1 MISGEQTYGIVAN
14 AEKVKSFA
22 KNMIQSNQKMEQWNV
37 DNSESIS
44 KGLLGRRKKVPICI
58 WGPHGIGKTEML
70 KSVANE
76 LTIEEERSE
85 DEKWLFTSIA
95 PAQFEEMGDLLG
107 MPSIDPGLL
116 DDPSDDKTILVPPE
130 WTPFKVE
137 QKRFEETGK
146 NGPGIFL
153 IDDANRA
160 DIRIISGLMQL
171 LQDYELASW
180 PMPEGW
186 HIVLTANPP
195 GGEYIVKEM
204 DDAMMT
210 RMLHIEMRYDEKV
223 WARWAESQHIDP
235 RGISFVLGYPE
246 LITGKRTT
254 PRTLVQFFNAIEG
267 IEDFKNREN
276 ADLVTTIGRSCLDP
290 ETVAEFLQFVR
301 NSWSKIVQPNEIL
314 DSKDFKGIEKRMSS
328 LVAPADGKSV
338 KRVDIANI
346 ITQRLINKLY
356 VMEDVFA
363 KKQKD
368 NVVKYLKLDAIP
380 LDLRVA
386 AGKDLY
392 NFAMKAF
399 KDKDA
404 SDTLKKNR
412 KMITTIFEDADLAKD
427 ILGKMS

>member
-14 AEKVKSFA
+14 AEKVKAFA
-22 KNMIQSNQKMEQWNV
+22 KNMIQSNQKMEQWNI

-76 LTIEEERSE
+76 LTIEEERNE

-107 MPSIDPGLL
+107 MPSIDPGIL

-146 NGPGIFL
+146 HGPGIFL

-160 DIRIISGLMQL
+160 DIRIISGIMQL

-246 LITGKRTT
+246 LMTGKRTT

-267 IEDFKNREN
+267 VEDLKNREN

-314 DSKDFKGIEKRMSS
+314 DSKDFKDIEKRMSS
-328 LVAPADGKSV
+328 LVAPSDGKSV

-356 VMEDVFA
+356 VMEEVF
-363 KKQKD
+363 
-368 NVVKYLKLDAIP
+368 VKM
-380 LDLRVA
+380 LRS
-386 AGKDLY
+386 LE
-392 NFAMKAF
+392 
-399 KDKDA
+399 
-404 SDTLKKNR
+404 LP
-412 KMITTIFEDADLAKD
+412 
-427 ILGKMS
+427 

>member
-1 MISGEQTYGIVAN
+1 MIGDDQGYGIVAN
-14 AEKVKSFA
+14 AEKVKFFT
-22 KNMIQSNQKMEQWNV
+22 KNIIKSNQKMEKWNT
-37 DNSESIS
+37 DNSDSIS
-44 KGLLGRRKKVPICI
+44 NGILGSRKKVPICI

-76 LTIEEERSE
+76 LTIEDERSK
-85 DEKWLFTSIA
+85 DDKWLFTNIA

-107 MPSIDPGLL
+107 MPSIDPGIL

-146 NGPGIFL
+146 HGPGIFL

-180 PMPEGW
+180 SMPEGW

-267 IEDFKNREN
+267 IDNLKNREN

-290 ETVAEFLQFVR
+290 ETVAAFLQFVR

-314 DSKDFKGIEKRMSS
+314 DSKNFNEIKARMSS
-328 LVAPADGKSV
+328 LVAPKDGKSV

-356 VMEDVFA
+356 VMEDIFS

-368 NVVKYLKLDAIP
+368 NVVDYLKLDAIP

-392 NFAMKAF
+392 NFAIKTF
-399 KDKDA
+399 KNKEV
-404 SDTLKKNR
+404 SVTLKKNR
-412 KMITTIFEDADLAKD
+412 KTITTIFEDPELAKD

>member
-1 MISGEQTYGIVAN
+1 
-14 AEKVKSFA
+14 
-22 KNMIQSNQKMEQWNV
+22 
-37 DNSESIS
+37 
-44 KGLLGRRKKVPICI
+44 
-58 WGPHGIGKTEML
+58 
-70 KSVANE
+70 
-76 LTIEEERSE
+76 
-85 DEKWLFTSIA
+85 
-95 PAQFEEMGDLLG
+95 
-107 MPSIDPGLL
+107 
-116 DDPSDDKTILVPPE
+116 
-130 WTPFKVE
+130 
-137 QKRFEETGK
+137 
-146 NGPGIFL
+146 
-153 IDDANRA
+153 
-160 DIRIISGLMQL
+160 MQL

-246 LITGKRTT
+246 LMTGKRTT

-267 IEDFKNREN
+267 VEDLKNREN

-314 DSKDFKGIEKRMSS
+314 DSKDFKDIEKRMSS
-328 LVAPADGKSV
+328 LVAPSDGKSV

-356 VMEDVFA
+356 VMEEVFV

-412 KMITTIFEDADLAKD
+412 KMITTIFEDAALAKD

>member
-1 MISGEQTYGIVAN
+1 MISGEQTFGIVAN
-14 AEKVKSFA
+14 AEKVKAFA
-22 KNMIQSNQKMEQWNV
+22 KTMIKSNQSLESW
-37 DNSESIS
+37 NSENSETIS
-44 KGLLGRRKKVPICI
+44 KGLLSNRKKVPICI

-76 LTIEEERSE
+76 LTIDEERSD
-85 DEKWLFTSIA
+85 DERWLFTSIA

-107 MPSIDPGLL
+107 MPSIDPGVL
-116 DDPSDDKTILVPPE
+116 DDPSDDMTILVPPE
-130 WTPFKVE
+130 WTPYKVE
-137 QKRFEETGK
+137 QKRFEKTGK
-146 NGPGIFL
+146 HGPGIFL

-223 WARWAESQHIDP
+223 WARWAEGQQIDP

-246 LITGKRTT
+246 LMTGKRTT

-267 IEDFKNREN
+267 IDDLKNREN
-276 ADLVTTIGRSCLDP
+276 ADLVTTIGRACLDP

-314 DSKDFKGIEKRMSS
+314 DSKNFKDIETRMSS
-328 LVAPADGKSV
+328 LVTPSDGKSV

-356 VMEDVFA
+356 VMEDTFS
-363 KKQKD
+363 KKQKE
-368 NVVKYLKLDAIP
+368 NVVQYLKLDAIP

-386 AGKDLY
+386 AGKDL
-392 NFAMKAF
+392 NTFAMKVS
-399 KDKDA
+399 KQKDA
-404 SDTLKKNR
+404 SAVMKKNG
-412 KMITTIFEDADLAKD
+412 KMMISIFSDPTLAKD
-427 ILGKMS
+427 ILGKMR